1 MKHFKNIYFMGKF
14 SGDENDLPMREE
26 HRPGAVRFKEPENMN
41 KLAIVANVLSIVIMA
56 TAIILLFARCFTVGK
71 FSGIS
76 VWAYILPLGTLY
88 PHEIIHGLC
97 FKGKA
102 YMYTN
107 LKQGMMFVTGGEDFT
122 KTRFIIMSL
131 MPNIVFGFLPYI
143 IFMVN
148 PEWVSLGMFGALCIS
163 MGAGDYI
170 NVFNA
175 ATQMPKGS
183 LCYMHGFGTWWYM
196 PQK

>member
-1 MKHFKNIYFMGKF
+1 MLPGQRFYKDEIY
-14 SGDENDLPMREE
+14 NY
-26 HRPGAVRFKEPENMN
+26 
-41 KLAIVANVLSIVIMA
+41 VANAEYCFWI
-56 TAIILLFARCFTVGK
+56 FA
-71 FSGIS
+71 
-76 VWAYILPLGTLY
+76 
-88 PHEIIHGLC
+88 
-97 FKGKA
+97 
-102 YMYTN
+102 
-107 LKQGMMFVTGGEDFT
+107 
-122 KTRFIIMSL
+122 
-131 MPNIVFGFLPYI
+131 YI
-143 IFMVN
+143 IFMIN

>member
-26 HRPGAVRFKEPENMN
+26 HRPGAVRFKEPENIN
-41 KLAIVANVLSIVIMA
+41 KLAVVANILSIVIMA
-56 TAIILLFARCFTVGK
+56 TVIILLFARCFTVGK

-76 VWAYILPLGTLY
+76 FWAYILPLGTLY

-143 IFMVN
+143 IFMIN

-163 MGAGDYI
+163 MGCRGLHKC
-170 NVFNA
+170 F
-175 ATQMPKGS
+175 
-183 LCYMHGFGTWWYM
+183 
-196 PQK
+196 

>member
-41 KLAIVANVLSIVIMA
+41 KLAVVANILSIVIMA
-56 TAIILLFARCFTVGK
+56 TVIILLFARCFTVGK
-71 FSGIS
+71 FRGIS
-76 VWAYILPLGTLY
+76 FWAYIMPLGTLY

-122 KTRFIIMSL
+122 KTRFIITSL

-143 IFMVN
+143 IFMIN
-148 PEWVSLGMFGALCIS
+148 PEWVSLGMFGAFCIS

-175 ATQMPKGS
+175 TTQMPKGS

>member
-1 MKHFKNIYFMGKF
+1 MGKF

-26 HRPGAVRFKEPENMN
+26 HRPDAVRFKEPENMN
-41 KLAIVANVLSIVIMA
+41 KLAVVANVLSIVIMA
-56 TAIILLFARCFTVGK
+56 TEIILLFARCFTAGK

-76 VWAYILPLGTLY
+76 FWAYILPLGTLY

-131 MPNIVFGFLPYI
+131 MPNIIFGFLPYI
-143 IFMVN
+143 IFMIN

>member
-41 KLAIVANVLSIVIMA
+41 KLAVVANILSIVIMA
-56 TAIILLFARCFTVGK
+56 TVIILLFARCFTVGK
-71 FSGIS
+71 FRGIS
-76 VWAYILPLGTLY
+76 FWAYIMPLGTLY

-143 IFMVN
+143 IFMIN

-175 ATQMPKGS
+175 STQMPKGS

>member
-41 KLAIVANVLSIVIMA
+41 KLAVVANILSIVIMA
-56 TAIILLFARCFTVGK
+56 TVIILLFARCFTVGK

-76 VWAYILPLGTLY
+76 FWAYILPLGTLY

-143 IFMVN
+143 IFMIN
-148 PEWVSLGMFGALCIS
+148 PEWVSLGMFGAFCIS

-175 ATQMPKGS
+175 TTQMPKGS

>member
-14 SGDENDLPMREE
+14 SGDENDLPIREE

-76 VWAYILPLGTLY
+76 FWAYILPLGTLY

-143 IFMVN
+143 IFMIN

-175 ATQMPKGS
+175 ATQMPKGA

>member
-76 VWAYILPLGTLY
+76 FWAYILPLGTLY

-131 MPNIVFGFLPYI
+131 MPNIAFGFLPYI
-143 IFMVN
+143 IFMIN
-148 PEWVSLGMFGALCIS
+148 PEWVSLGMFGAFCIS

-183 LCYMHGFGTWWYM
+183 LCYMHGVGTWWYM

>member
-14 SGDENDLPMREE
+14 SGNENDLPMREE

-41 KLAIVANVLSIVIMA
+41 KLAIVANVLAGAIIVVA
-56 TAIILLFARCFTVGK
+56 VILLFARCITVGK

-76 VWAYILPLGTLY
+76 FWAYILPLGTLY

-143 IFMVN
+143 IFMIN
-148 PEWVSLGMFGALCIS
+148 PDWVSLGMFGAFCIS

-175 ATQMPKGS
+175 ATQMPKGA

>member
-41 KLAIVANVLSIVIMA
+41 KLAVVANILSIVIMA
-56 TAIILLFARCFTVGK
+56 TAIILLFARCFLAGR

-76 VWAYILPLGTLY
+76 FWAYILPLGTLY

-143 IFMVN
+143 IFMIN

-175 ATQMPKGS
+175 STQMPKGS

>member
-56 TAIILLFARCFTVGK
+56 TAIILLFARCFTAGK

-76 VWAYILPLGTLY
+76 FWAYILPLGTLY

-143 IFMVN
+143 IFMIN
-148 PEWVSLGMFGALCIS
+148 PDWVSLGMFGSLCIS

-175 ATQMPKGS
+175 ETQMPKGS
-183 LCYMHGFGTWWYM
+183 LCYMHCFGTWWYM

>member
-14 SGDENDLPMREE
+14 SGNENDLPMREE
-26 HRPGAVRFKEPENMN
+26 HRPDAVRFKEPENMN
-41 KLAIVANVLSIVIMA
+41 KLAIVANVLAGAIIVVA
-56 TAIILLFARCFTVGK
+56 VILLFARCITVGK

-76 VWAYILPLGTLY
+76 FWAYILPLGTLY

-143 IFMVN
+143 IFMIN
-148 PEWVSLGMFGALCIS
+148 PDWVSLGMFGAFCIS

-175 ATQMPKGS
+175 ATQMPKGA